1 MSYMDQCSTRR
12 WVYHAVGTSVHS
24 ESCSTDSCH
33 CTIWPKYSGQ
43 RCTYIL
49 LQVRNVLPPLV
60 GHHDDSYTHVRQLLK
75 ARLFDNGCVTLS
87 DFLFLWAV
95 CKSSYLLICRGWC
108 IYIYIYILQIG
119 RTARLVKGIF
129 DHFAA
134 TECRVLFT
142 SLLAACILPACRV
155 LRCQFAVG
163 NYSFCQLCPSVRPSL
178 YQFRRCLIWICYFA
192 VLCIDGPC
200 RSNMFRFV
208 MVS

>member
-108 IYIYIYILQIG
+108 IYIYIYIYITDWSYSQIG
-119 RTARLVKGIF
+119 KRNF
-129 DHFAA
+129 W
-134 TECRVLFT
+134 
-142 SLLAACILPACRV
+142 SLCCNWMPCAVYFSACRMHSSCMSCAALPV
-155 LRCQFAVG
+155 CCWKLF
-163 NYSFCQLCPSVRPSL
+163 FLPTLSVRPSVPL
-178 YQFRRCLIWICYFA
+178 SVSALLDLDLLFCCLVYRRS
-192 VLCIDGPC
+192 V
-200 RSNMFRFV
+200 
-208 MVS
+208 